1 MELNNNISPLFNNDN
16 TIVLWPA
23 GCSPEEEVVY
33 SSMLL
38 AFSRVGTTGS
48 RLMGYVQWAEW
59 MVVVQSSSLWTKVTG
74 WIVQREAQNTT
85 TSLFNDAQ
93 SPPGG

>member
-23 GCSPEEEVVY
+23 GCSPEEEVVC

-48 RLMGYVQWAEW
+48 RLMGYVQWAE
-59 MVVVQSSSLWTKVTG
+59 
-74 WIVQREAQNTT
+74 
-85 TSLFNDAQ
+85 
-93 SPPGG
+93 